1 MVTAAVVQYRQ
12 SMVDAFEQQSA
23 MLRMTTT
30 KETVRNGNQATFVVN
45 GAGSDTAVTRG
56 VNGQIPYGSP
66 TNTQKTITLTEK
78 HAPYELT
85 DFNVFASQ
93 GDQLAGMRKHSMSVI
108 NREIDLTILATL
120 ASATIDTGAG
130 QIASGA
136 LVQACIAELGANDVD
151 VSDENNLFAVI
162 SPSFRGYLAQ
172 TTEFTN
178 GDYVPMQYLGGP
190 VRKIW
195 RWSGVN
201 WIVSSRITGLQ
212 GSTELCYMWH
222 RDALGYAINLGED
235 SIDVGYDAKQK
246 TSWSNA
252 TVYHGGVILQNTGIV
267 QMVHD
272 GSAHQFA

>member
-212 GSTELCYMWH
+212 TSSELCYMWH
-222 RDALGYAINLGED
+222 RDSLGYAINLGED